1 MNSLKLINDELESNE
16 NKKINQRMD
25 MLEGRMDMLEGRMDM
40 LEGRMGRL
48 EERMDRLEGRMDR
61 LEGRMEEKLD
71 EIINII
77 KGSGLTDAKK

>member
-16 NKKINQRMD
+16 NKKINQ
-25 MLEGRMDMLEGRMDM
+25 RMDM

-71 EIINII
+71 AIINII
-77 KGSGLTDAKK
+77 KSSGLTDAKK

>member
-25 MLEGRMDMLEGRMDM
+25 
-40 LEGRMGRL
+40 
-48 EERMDRLEGRMDR
+48 RLEGRMDR
-61 LEGRMEEKLD
+61 LEEKLD